1 MNKSKIIV
9 LVVVAVLVLG
19 AVGYFFWGGGYEV
32 YQKYQQQ
39 LGGTEKTITT
49 PEGEEI
55 KALVVTTGTS
65 PISEAGKVINEITG
79 KVVNNAAEP
88 ASPEAPKQSDPIG
101 QNSVPSA
108 IKITITSGGFTPNSF
123 EVNSGAPVALEIT
136 SGDTF
141 THVFAFKDPSLSA
154 VAVGLAPGE
163 TRAMVFN
170 APTSKGEY
178 TYYCNVPGHEGRGEI
193 GKMIV
198 K

>member
-1 MNKSKIIV
+1 MNKSKIII
-9 LVVVAVLVLG
+9 LVIVAVVVLG
-19 AVGYFFWGGGYEV
+19 AVGYFFWGGGIEN
-32 YQKYQQQ
+32 YQQYQ
-39 LGGTEKTITT
+39 QKMAGTEKTITT

-79 KVVNNAAEP
+79 KVVNNAAQP

-101 QNSVPSA
+101 QGTVPSA
-108 IKITITSGGFTPNSF
+108 IKITVTSGGFTPNSF
-123 EVNSGAPVALEIT
+123 EVNAGAPVALEVT
-136 SGDTF
+136 SGDSF
-141 THVFAFKDPSLSA
+141 THVFAFKDPSLQA

-163 TRAMVFN
+163 TRIIVFN
-170 APTSKGEY
+170 APTSRGEY
-178 TYYCNVPGHEGRGEI
+178 TFFCNVPGHEGRGEV